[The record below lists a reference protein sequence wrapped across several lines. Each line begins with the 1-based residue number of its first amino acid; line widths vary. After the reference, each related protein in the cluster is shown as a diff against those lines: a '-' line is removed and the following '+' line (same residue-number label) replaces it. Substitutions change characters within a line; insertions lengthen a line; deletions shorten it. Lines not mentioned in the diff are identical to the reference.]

1 MTNEILLRQK
11 ISASGLKMR
20 FIAEKIGISYQALLN
35 KIRNKTEF
43 TAQEIQRFA
52 ELLHMNLEEKEA
64 IFFWSEVDD
73 MPTSETA

>member
-11 ISASGLKMR
+11 IDASGLKMR

-43 TAQEIQRFA
+43 TAQEILRFS
-52 ELLHMNLEEKEA
+52 ELLHLTIDEKEA
-64 IFFWSEVDD
+64 IFFCMNVDD
-73 MPTSETA
+73 MSTATA